1 MRHLDTND
9 WLMMNGM
16 IYKIYTME
24 DEKKMRQDFLE
35 QLKLLIDFDAA
46 DFYLSSDTQDTG
58 LTDPVSCNC
67 DCVSGEY
74 DGLDYSRGLL
84 YGGRS
89 MVYRE
94 TDLVDDENRKKS
106 SYYQKVYKPNNWHY
120 SMQMILA
127 KDKQFLGVITLYRA
141 VGRKILPTT
150 ISFWRNFWWTTCP
163 SVWIRSGSAVW
174 RTRRNGPY
182 PRRRSIFC

>member
-67 DCVSGEY
+67 DCVSGSMT
-74 DGLDYSRGLL
+74 DWTTA
-84 YGGRS
+84 GGCSTAAEAWCTGR
-89 MVYRE
+89 RI
-94 TDLVDDENRKKS
+94 S
-106 SYYQKVYKPNNWHY
+106 ST
-120 SMQMILA
+120 MR
-127 KDKQFLGVITLYRA
+127 T
-141 VGRKILPTT
+141 GRKALIIRRCTNPTT
-150 ISFWRNFWWTTCP
+150 GIIPCR
-163 SVWIRSGSAVW
+163 
-174 RTRRNGPY
+174 
-182 PRRRSIFC
+182 

>member
-58 LTDPVSCNC
+58 LTDPVS
-67 DCVSGEY
+67 
-74 DGLDYSRGLL
+74 L
-84 YGGRS
+84 
-89 MVYRE
+89 
-94 TDLVDDENRKKS
+94 
-106 SYYQKVYKPNNWHY
+106 
-120 SMQMILA
+120 
-127 KDKQFLGVITLYRA
+127 
-141 VGRKILPTT
+141 
-150 ISFWRNFWWTTCP
+150 
-163 SVWIRSGSAVW
+163 
-174 RTRRNGPY
+174 
-182 PRRRSIFC
+182 